1 MWWRKSELLSICLL
15 VLLISGIP
23 PSIHADVFK
32 FSGDQVNTTLAKGKE
47 RTILRGNAV
56 IQSDNTRITA
66 KEIEI
71 YGKDFQFARC
81 TGEVTAWESEKK
93 ILITCDTLTYDRVEK
108 VIVASGNAYM
118 EDRKN
123 EMIVRGERLEHRDKE
138 DLTIIQIGVRILKK
152 DLSARA
158 EYVRYKRDTDILEL
172 SGLPQVFWKKDQ
184 YRAARIIMNLKTDE
198 ITLAGDVE
206 GSIVSKPEKKTDGE

>member
-1 MWWRKSELLSICLL
+1 MWWRKNKAFFVSLL
-15 VLLISGIP
+15 LLILLRPMHS
-23 PSIHADVFK
+23 DVFR
-32 FSGDQVNTTLAKGKE
+32 FSGDQVSTILAKGKE
-47 RTILRGNAV
+47 RTLLRGNAV

-71 YGKDFQFARC
+71 YGKDFQFAKC
-81 TGEVTAWESEKK
+81 SGEVTAWDSEKK
-93 ILITCDTLTYDRVEK
+93 ILITCESLTYDRVEK

-123 EMIVRGERLEHRDKE
+123 EMIVRGERLENRDKE
-138 DLTIIQIGVRILKK
+138 DLAIIQIGVRILKK

-158 EYVRYKRDTDILEL
+158 EYVRYKRDVDILEL

-184 YRAARIIMNLKTDE
+184 YRAARITLNLKTDE